1 MKLTRGT
8 SWYRPYY
15 VTANN
20 KGYKVNTIK
29 FYKDNEIIVASNS
42 GWLENKNDMD
52 ITEIVLPV
60 EEVKVRR
67 KAKFDGEVFIISL
80 GKEDYGNETIADV
93 YIPADM
99 LGIHFVEHK
108 IMYNSQVRA
117 VFEGEQGIYITSYVK
132 SLNEHLNA
140 IRNEYEETYKRVSDT
155 DLSIHKAED
164 VLADIDRLKKLAEE
178 FITERKRI
186 HDLTIDDIEI

>member
-1 MKLTRGT
+1 MKLARNRN
-8 SWYRPYY
+8 WYRPYY

-20 KGYKVNTIK
+20 KEYKVNTIK
-29 FYKDNEIIVASNS
+29 FYKDSEVIVSSNS
-42 GWLENKNDMD
+42 GWLENKNGMD

-60 EEVKVRR
+60 EEAKVRR
-67 KAKFDGEVFIISL
+67 KVKFDGEVFIISL

-117 VFEGEQGIYITSYVK
+117 IFEGEQGIYIASYVK
-132 SLNEHLNA
+132 SLYEHLYA
-140 IRNEYEETYKRVSDT
+140 IRDEYEETYKRVSDT
-155 DLSIHKAED
+155 DLSIRKAED
-164 VLADIDRLKKLAEE
+164 VLSDIDILKKLAEE
-178 FITERKRI
+178 FIAERKRI
-186 HDLTIDDIEI
+186 YNLTIDDIEI

>member
-29 FYKDNEIIVASNS
+29 FYKDNEILVSNNN
-42 GWLENKNDMD
+42 GWLENKNNMD

-67 KAKFDGEVFIISL
+67 KVKFDGEVFIISL
-80 GKEDYGNETIADV
+80 GKEDYGNETVADV

-108 IMYNSQVRA
+108 IRYNSQVIA
-117 VFEGEQGIYITSYVK
+117 VFEGEQGIYIASYIK
-132 SLNEHLNA
+132 SLNEHLNT

-164 VLADIDRLKKLAEE
+164 VLDDIDRLKKLAEE
-178 FITERKRI
+178 FIAERKRI
-186 HDLTIDDIEI
+186 HHLTIDDIEI